1 MEAWMESSDGEM
13 TDQDAGFDEDPE
25 RDPGE
30 QLEAV
35 MEQADHAL
43 GSESFGTTAEEESR
57 GESLDQRLAQE
68 RQGQA
73 PTDTALVIE
82 DSGEPDEESEMVADA
97 SLEQDSFLAPEEAA
111 VHVVDED
118 KLRDS

>member
-1 MEAWMESSDGEM
+1 MESSDGEM